1 MSENLV
7 GTNGNQRPFDGE
19 GFSSVS
25 NYQNLGT
32 DCPQLPVPCPL
43 PPAYSDGSELNLAT
57 FAAFAIL
64 EAILYDY
71 GCERGAP

>member
-1 MSENLV
+1 MVIKNFLKEKVFSLFL
-7 GTNGNQRPFDGE
+7 PKSGE
-19 GFSSVS
+19 R
-25 NYQNLGT
+25 Y
-32 DCPQLPVPCPL
+32 PYPL

>member
-1 MSENLV
+1 MVIKGLLKEK
-7 GTNGNQRPFDGE
+7 
-19 GFSSVS
+19 GFFLCF
-25 NYQNLGT
+25 NQNLGS
-32 DCPQLPVPCPL
+32 DCPQSPVPYPL